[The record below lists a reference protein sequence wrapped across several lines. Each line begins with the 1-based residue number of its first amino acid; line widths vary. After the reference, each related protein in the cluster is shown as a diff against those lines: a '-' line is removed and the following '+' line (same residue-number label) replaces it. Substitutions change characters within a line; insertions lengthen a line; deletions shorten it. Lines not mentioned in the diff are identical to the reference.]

1 MVVDCDELLG
11 LGVTRPHPLLI
22 CLLGSFR
29 MVRRGVVLPV
39 RPGGKTE
46 GLLCALAM
54 RSNYRVDRDTLLGLL
69 WPDVEAT
76 RAVRS
81 LNSLVH
87 SLRRLV
93 GDALHGAPPVIYTNG
108 ASELNVDAGV
118 SVDVAEFERRVDDG
132 DRLMRS
138 GDVDSAVRS
147 YMEATALYVGDA
159 VVGGDLHGF
168 VERERLRARHLSLLA
183 SLADH
188 HFAVGDYP
196 RALRMALRLLNHDPC
211 REDAHRLVMRC
222 YARTGA
228 RSQALRQYRVCRRI
242 LAQEYQAA
250 PEPTTEALFR
260 RLLTDPA
267 AV

>member
-1 MVVDCDELLG
+1 MIVDCDELLG
-11 LGVTRPHPLLI
+11 MQLAGSHPLMI

-29 MVRRGVVLPV
+29 LVRRGVVLPV

-54 RSNYRVDRDTLLGLL
+54 RSNYRLDRDTLLGLL
-69 WPDVEAT
+69 WPDVDAS
-76 RAVRS
+76 RAIRS

-93 GDALHGAPPVIYTNG
+93 GDALHGAPPVTYVNG
-108 ASELNVDAGV
+108 AYELNTSAGVTIDTVEFEQRVDA
-118 SVDVAEFERRVDDG
+118 G
-132 DRLMRS
+132 DRLMRT
-138 GDVDSAVRS
+138 GHVEAAIAS
-147 YMEATALYVGDA
+147 YLEATTLYVGDA

-183 SLADH
+183 VLADH
-188 HFAVGDYP
+188 HFAVGDYA
-196 RALRMALRLLNHDPC
+196 RALRMALRLLHHDPC
-211 REDAHRLVMRC
+211 REDAHRLAMRC
-222 YARTGA
+222 YARMGA

-250 PEPTTEALFR
+250 PEPTTDALFR